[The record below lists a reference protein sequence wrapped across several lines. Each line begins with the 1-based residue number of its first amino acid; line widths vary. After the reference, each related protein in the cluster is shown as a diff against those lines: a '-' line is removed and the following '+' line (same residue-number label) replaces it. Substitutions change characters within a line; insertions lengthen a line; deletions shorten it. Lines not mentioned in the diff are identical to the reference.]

1 VTAWTERP
9 GGRGWE
15 GTAGLIAWWAL
26 LAPALALAGT
36 PVPEE
41 PVEPVSTE
49 SDWIDEQRRSVEQGL
64 GALVGRF
71 DQFFGDDQK
80 LDVETHGSRFRVIT
94 WARTSRERPFAMGA
108 TAGAT
113 LDLPRLERWLGNA
126 RLVLVGLAS
135 AEDPAAPAASRDL
148 AGGDTAAIPGSPMD
162 PGSPFLS
169 RGRGRAELRFDL
181 LRRRRLIL
189 DSGAGVRL
197 EWPPVPFARVRA
209 HVRLE
214 LGAGILLRGT
224 ESLFLEL
231 GGRGA
236 GTSADLELGR
246 LLTPELRVRWEG
258 HAILA
263 ERTRGLEWAT
273 LVGGDWKVHPRTGL
287 YSTAGCSG
295 FERPVAQVELWRVA
309 AGVRQDI
316 WGGWVFTGLEP
327 ELTWPRLPGQPRRQL
342 WAVTLRLEVLF
353 DTASRIAGSPP

>member
-1 VTAWTERP
+1 MARS

-15 GTAGLIAWWAL
+15 GTAGLVAWWAL
-26 LAPALALAGT
+26 LAPALALAAT
-36 PVPEE
+36 PEPVAPVE
-41 PVEPVSTE
+41 PVEPIPTE
-49 SDWIDEQRRSVEQGL
+49 SDWVDEQRLNVEQGL

-71 DQFFGDDQK
+71 DQFFGDDRK
-80 LDVETHGSRFRVIT
+80 LDVETRGSRFRVIT
-94 WARTSRERPFAMGA
+94 WARTSRERPYSLGA

-113 LDLPRLERWLGNA
+113 LHLPRLERWLGNA

-135 AEDPAAPAASRDL
+135 AEDQAAPPAGHDL
-148 AGGDTAAIPGSPMD
+148 SGGDTAAIPGPPLD
-162 PGSPFLS
+162 PSSPFLS
-169 RGRGRAELRFDL
+169 RGRGQAELRFDL
-181 LRRRRLIL
+181 LRRPRLIL

-197 EWPPVPFARVRA
+197 EWPPVPFVRVRA
-209 HVRLE
+209 HLRLE
-214 LGAGILLRGT
+214 LGAGILLRAT
-224 ESLFLEL
+224 EALFVEF

-236 GTSADLELGR
+236 GTSTDLELGR

-258 HAILA
+258 HGIVA

-295 FERPVAQVELWRVA
+295 FGRPVAEIELWRVA
-309 AGVRQDI
+309 AGIRQDV

-327 ELTWPRLPGQPRRQL
+327 ELTWPKLLGQPRRQL

-353 DTASRIAGSPP
+353 DTASRTAGGPP